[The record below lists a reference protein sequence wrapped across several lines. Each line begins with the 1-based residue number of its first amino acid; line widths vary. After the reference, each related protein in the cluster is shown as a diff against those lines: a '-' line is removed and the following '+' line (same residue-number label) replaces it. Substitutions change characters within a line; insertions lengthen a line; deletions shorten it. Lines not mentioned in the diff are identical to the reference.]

1 MSSKNNKNN
10 LKIIMQEII
19 IFTNRTL
26 HNAPRVIRQIDFLKD
41 EYKIHTVGYS
51 SPTIKLES
59 FTNIK
64 EFEHA
69 FVIRGILKILRILL
83 NSPFLFR
90 YNKSKEKKINKFVKR
105 IKPKLVFVH
114 DAENLQ
120 YFANIKHLYD
130 FKLIFNAHEYY
141 PLEFNERKNWE
152 NTWQIYFESIYKEYL
167 PKTDLMINVC
177 ESIRQKCLLEFNK
190 DSILIPNAAFYSDIS
205 IKNNIKN
212 GKIKIIHHGVALEGR
227 KIEWMIDAVKNAGE
241 KYHLTL
247 MLSNVGSDYYK
258 KLEKL
263 IATISN
269 IELTP
274 PVSFNEI
281 VPSINKYDIGL
292 YLLPPSNFNNSVALP
307 NKIFEFIQAKL
318 CILIGPAI
326 EMEKLVYE
334 NNIGLVASENS
345 PEAITKCL
353 LKLDE
358 SKILMYKENSALC
371 AKKLSAENYYQNYQN
386 ALKAIE

>member
-10 LKIIMQEII
+10 SKIIMQEII

-26 HNAPRVIRQIDFLKD
+26 HNAPRIIRQIDFLKD
-41 EYKIHTVGYS
+41 EYKIHTVGYT

-64 EFEHA
+64 EFEPA
-69 FVIRGILKILRILL
+69 FVIRGMLKILRTLF
-83 NSPFLFR
+83 NSPFLLK
-90 YNKSKEKKINKFVKR
+90 YNKSKENKINQFVNI

-152 NTWQIYFESIYKEYL
+152 NTWQIYFETIYKKYL

-205 IKNNIKN
+205 IKNNFKN
-212 GKIKIIHHGVALEGR
+212 GEIKIIHHGVALEGR
-227 KIEWMIDAVKNAGE
+227 KIEWMIDAVRNAGE

-318 CILIGPAI
+318 CVLIGPAI

-358 SKILMYKENSALC
+358 RKILMYKENSARC

-386 ALKAIE
+386 ALNSIE